1 MFPRNV
7 PGARDMIQLTRLNNQ
22 GLLVNC
28 DLIKFVESAPDTV
41 LTLVSGEKIVVRESS
56 REVLEKIIGFR
67 RMVMWCDPS
76 AEKQPEHNSVTLANS
91 DEGEQSA
98 GTERGPD
105 RG

>member
-1 MFPRNV
+1 
-7 PGARDMIQLTRLNNQ
+7 MIQLTRLNNQ

-56 REVLEKIIGFR
+56 SEVLEKIIKFR
-67 RMVMWCDPS
+67 RVVMTFESPAAQEPDNS
-76 AEKQPEHNSVTLANS
+76 AAGEDKSEAEEESGSV
-91 DEGEQSA
+91 G
-98 GTERGPD
+98 RGSD